1 MQPEADFSNDMRTNT
16 KSSAQKKSVFS
27 AERKI
32 FRLKLIPKN
41 ALDT

>member
-16 KSSAQKKSVFS
+16 KSPAQKKSVFS